1 MVGDTDFVNNQPW
14 VSIICPNTA
23 ELKRAGEQ
31 DRINGELVLT
41 WEKIS
46 WFCIKESLR
55 MELFVIPQS
64 FLSEVM

>member
-1 MVGDTDFVNNQPW
+1 MVGDTDFVDNQSW

-41 WEKIS
+41 WEKNILVLYKRV
-46 WFCIKESLR
+46 FKDGI
-55 MELFVIPQS
+55 IPMVS
-64 FLSEVM
+64 